1 MSTILRRLAPV
12 AFAALVAVS
21 ATGARPS
28 TTAAADLTIGEAETR
43 MVQLLN
49 AERAKAGLVPLR
61 LDTRLAAI
69 ARGRSVDMATKHYF
83 SHSQPDGRNVFD
95 LINKAKITWYGA
107 GEIIA
112 WNNWPTLADS
122 AEQARNGWMNSP
134 GHRGIVMST
143 SYNYVGIGLA
153 IEAGTGKKL
162 WTGVFIKGP
171 DRTGGWAKFKP
182 VVEPTSDTASSTYRL
197 VTVAWSG
204 GDTQLVTLT
213 AGFKHYQIQ
222 LRMDDGAWKWWT
234 TATNVANRTF
244 KLWYPHEY
252 DFRVRACDKVG
263 NCGAWYSLHLEA

>member
-12 AFAALVAVS
+12 AFAALVAMSGAGVS
-21 ATGARPS
+21 PS
-28 TTAAADLTIGEAETR
+28 PAAAADLTVPQAEAQ
-43 MVQLLN
+43 MLKLLN
-49 AERAKAGLVPLR
+49 AERAKAGLVALQ
-61 LDTRLAAI
+61 LDTRLTAI
-69 ARGRSVDMATKHYF
+69 ARGRSADMANKHYF

-95 LINKAKITWYGA
+95 LINAAKITWYGA

-112 WNNWPTLADS
+112 WNNYPTLADS
-122 AEQARNGWMNSP
+122 AEAARTGWMNSP
-134 GHRGIVMST
+134 GHRGIVMSKT
-143 SYNYVGIGLA
+143 YNYVGIGLA

-171 DRTGGWAKFKP
+171 DRTGGWARFKP
-182 VVEPTSDTASSTYRL
+182 VVEPVTIAGAAAYRL

-204 GDTQLVTLT
+204 GDTPLVTLT

-222 LRMDDGAWKWWT
+222 ARTDAGPWKWWT
-234 TATNVANRTF
+234 TATTVASRTF

-263 NCGAWYSLHLEA
+263 NCGYWYTIHLEA

>member
-1 MSTILRRLAPV
+1 MSTFLRRLAPV

-21 ATGARPS
+21 ATGVRPPS
-28 TTAAADLTIGEAETR
+28 AAAGDLTVAEAETQ
-43 MVQLLN
+43 MVKLLN
-49 AERAKAGLVPLR
+49 AERAKAGLVALR

-69 ARGRSVDMATKHYF
+69 ARARSADMATKHYF
-83 SHSQPDGRNVFD
+83 SHTQPDGRNVFD
-95 LINKAKITWYGA
+95 LINQAKITWYGA

-122 AEQARNGWMNSP
+122 AEQARNSWMNSP
-134 GHRGIVMST
+134 GHRGIVMSK
-143 SYNYVGIGLA
+143 SYNYFGIGLA
-153 IEAGTGKKL
+153 IEAGTGKKM
-162 WTGVFIKGP
+162 WTGVFLKGP

-182 VVEPTSDTASSTYRL
+182 VVEPAAASSAYRT
-197 VTVAWSG
+197 VTVAWTG

-222 LRMDDGAWKWWT
+222 SRTDGDAWKWWT
-234 TATNVANRTF
+234 TATTVASRTF

-263 NCGAWYSLHLEA
+263 NCGPWYTIHLEA